1 MRPADGSLPPSAE
14 TGAPRRDLRGKGTA
28 DMRIDHTES
37 RTLRFAADELRRFLK
52 AMTADPAK
60 AGRGR
65 TASAAGL
72 PTKIVFER
80 CCDFMLAP

>member
-1 MRPADGSLPPSAE
+1 
-14 TGAPRRDLRGKGTA
+14 
-28 DMRIDHTES
+28 MRIDHTES
-37 RTLRFAADELRRFLK
+37 GTLRFAADELRRFLK

-72 PTKIVFER
+72 PTKIVFE
-80 CCDFMLAP
+80 CCYDFMFAP